1 MKNKVNII
9 VKSYNIVNYIQ
20 HCLNGILTQQTN
32 FPFKAIIYDDG
43 STDGTADI
51 IKNYV
56 NIYPNIFTAFC
67 NNENLYSQNK
77 TCWDFTYK
85 LANAKY
91 IATCDGDDYWVD
103 NNKLQKQVDFLDNNS
118 DYSMCIHNAYIFDL
132 INNIKSK
139 FNLDY
144 QDEVI
149 SIYDLAKKNVV
160 NNSTKMFRNGLL
172 KEPMFL
178 TNCIDYYDNLVIAQY
193 GLVKYMPD
201 IMSVSFQRIEGIW
214 SGKTK
219 QEHCK
224 IMIDFLEKMMPLFNA
239 KIRILL
245 LQQQIKFKQLY
256 ESLL

>member
-1 MKNKVNII
+1 
-9 VKSYNIVNYIQ
+9 
-20 HCLNGILTQQTN
+20 
-32 FPFKAIIYDDG
+32 
-43 STDGTADI
+43 
-51 IKNYV
+51 
-56 NIYPNIFTAFC
+56 
-67 NNENLYSQNK
+67 
-77 TCWDFTYK
+77 
-85 LANAKY
+85 
-91 IATCDGDDYWVD
+91 
-103 NNKLQKQVDFLDNNS
+103 
-118 DYSMCIHNAYIFDL
+118 
-132 INNIKSK
+132 
-139 FNLDY
+139 
-144 QDEVI
+144 
-149 SIYDLAKKNVV
+149 
-160 NNSTKMFRNGLL
+160 
-172 KEPMFL
+172 MFL